1 MMSRRRIL
9 TTLVIILVV
18 AGGIYGL
25 SKSGALNLS
34 VLFNDET
41 EPGPTVKQPPL
52 KVRRPTAVANKSYTE
67 LLQEGSQLVQRGL
80 LKEALIRYQS
90 ASEQAPREALPYEKI
105 GDILFAQKD
114 YQSAEESYLLAQQL
128 SPGAS
133 HLILKRLRSRL
144 GQRKILGAQQLLT
157 EMPAEAQETLYYSGL
172 LASFL
177 NEQQTARESLKKS
190 TEVGSDEGLRA
201 KAQKM
206 LTLYEEFDVAQE
218 APLYFLQALLAN
230 TYNTIGEQGL
240 AIEIAFNAL
249 KAEHNYRDVW
259 IVLGHA
265 YLTEYSW
272 LDAQDA
278 FTKAIELDASR
289 AESFFFRGVAEKNL
303 GKQRSAIED
312 FEQAVTLGWRP
323 KILAQNEMA
332 ESYFALGDIEKAYA
346 LYREVVTTD
355 PGDVNRFVRPIAL
368 AINQLNKPA
377 EARAMAQLAYD
388 THPDTARAHSLLG
401 WALLANNELAASR
414 QELEQA
420 LSLDPNL
427 SDAWLNMG
435 QLEER
440 IGTNDRARAAYKK
453 AVSYGEANFEFTIS
467 EEAKSKL
474 KELGD
479 RPNGELSEAGI
490 APTLPQTPTQS
501 TRPAPSFS
509 LE

>member
-1 MMSRRRIL
+1 
-9 TTLVIILVV
+9 
-18 AGGIYGL
+18 
-25 SKSGALNLS
+25 
-34 VLFNDET
+34 
-41 EPGPTVKQPPL
+41 
-52 KVRRPTAVANKSYTE
+52 
-67 LLQEGSQLVQRGL
+67 
-80 LKEALIRYQS
+80 
-90 ASEQAPREALPYEKI
+90 
-105 GDILFAQKD
+105 
-114 YQSAEESYLLAQQL
+114 
-128 SPGAS
+128 
-133 HLILKRLRSRL
+133 
-144 GQRKILGAQQLLT
+144 
-157 EMPAEAQETLYYSGL
+157 
-172 LASFL
+172 
-177 NEQQTARESLKKS
+177 
-190 TEVGSDEGLRA
+190 
-201 KAQKM
+201 M